1 MPHTVGNP
9 QTAGL
14 GWREAKM
21 SNWKIERQKSRTIL
35 NNTGNRGMKG
45 KLHFKPYSVGVAS
58 NLDLKHLKVPIK
70 TLSF

>member
-1 MPHTVGNP
+1 
-9 QTAGL
+9 
-14 GWREAKM
+14 M